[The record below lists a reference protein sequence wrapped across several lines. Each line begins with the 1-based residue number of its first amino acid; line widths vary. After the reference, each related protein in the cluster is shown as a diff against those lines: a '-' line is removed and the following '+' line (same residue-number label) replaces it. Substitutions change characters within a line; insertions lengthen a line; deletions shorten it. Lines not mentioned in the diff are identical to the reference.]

1 MSSSLD
7 SLSAL
12 EIPLNLLEARCAN
25 FLEGVAEDASPE
37 PEDLER
43 SAEEIH
49 NACLPVL
56 ATLSFIDPSLS
67 PPASSA
73 RTFSPS
79 GSVCEGRHSRSA
91 SSVTFDGDYPGS
103 PDVAPRK
110 FSLPSPTLSP
120 LAYSVTSLLQVSEY
134 FQPTSSVKKAHT
146 SRELIVSS
154 TQTVAAIRKV
164 LYNLK
169 GFDPTSSGLK
179 KLAAPPVTAST
190 AREVIEETAVEIV
203 ESAVKRAIAAMEA
216 VALAPFALPKARIA
230 LCDDEK
236 GCRRL
241 LAEKLLPEFSSG
253 VIHSTESISTLQE
266 LLEKSGD
273 EIDLLFLDNILG
285 DGTGWEFIINIR
297 AHPVWSKIFVVII
310 TSDGTF
316 DLPDDSEPTKP
327 KWLARGFDAYVTK
340 PTTKPIIKKT
350 LIDNFQRVR
359 WSTTHEE
366 RNWIKI

>member
-1 MSSSLD
+1 MSFS
-7 SLSAL
+7 L

-25 FLEGVAEDASPE
+25 FLESVLEDTSPE

-56 ATLSFIDPSLS
+56 ATFGPIDAGLS
-67 PPASSA
+67 PPDTSFPAFDPLEYIS
-73 RTFSPS
+73 
-79 GSVCEGRHSRSA
+79 EGRHSRSA
-91 SSVTFDGDYPGS
+91 SSVTLDSDYPGS
-103 PDVAPRK
+103 PEAAPGK
-110 FSLPSPTLSP
+110 FSFPQPALPHLVH
-120 LAYSVTSLLQVSEY
+120 SVASLLQVSEY
-134 FQPTSSVKKAHT
+134 FQPTSSVRKDHKPM
-146 SRELIVSS
+146 ELIVSS
-154 TQTVAAIRKV
+154 TQTVVAIRKV
-164 LYNLK
+164 MHNLR
-169 GFDPTSSGLK
+169 GFELTCSGFKKPIDPSVGALTGK
-179 KLAAPPVTAST
+179 EVVTD
-190 AREVIEETAVEIV
+190 
-203 ESAVKRAIAAMEA
+203 
-216 VALAPFALPKARIA
+216 ALAMGPFILPKARIA
-230 LCDDEK
+230 VCDDEK

-253 VIHSTESISTLQE
+253 FIHSTESISTLKE
-266 LLEKSGD
+266 LLERSGA

-285 DGTGWEFIINIR
+285 DGTGWEFINAIR

-340 PTTKPIIKKT
+340 PTTKPIIKET
-350 LIDNFQRVR
+350 LIDNFQRALG
-359 WSTTHEE
+359 SASHEE